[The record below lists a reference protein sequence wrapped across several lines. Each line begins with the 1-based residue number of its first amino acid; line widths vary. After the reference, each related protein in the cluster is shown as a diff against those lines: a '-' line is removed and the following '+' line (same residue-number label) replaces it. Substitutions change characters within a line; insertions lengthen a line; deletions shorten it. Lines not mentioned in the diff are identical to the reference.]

1 MNQRFPDWLR
11 LIVGASA
18 LIQLC
23 FGVALMAEPALIGKL
38 WPWTM
43 PPLTTRI
50 LGAST
55 LVSVPL
61 ALLSVGFNRFTFA
74 ATPFVMMAT
83 YRVLQLAAGIMHL
96 DRFGANLPMTVNYFG
111 GGALMLAVLSCG
123 LWMGW
128 RGKLSATVDG
138 APVEWRRPR
147 VMRIALDILG
157 VAFVSLAAVFFV
169 EASQAPLLWLDAK
182 GITPL
187 TARLFASP
195 LAGLGVGLMLV
206 SRASDWRA
214 AAIPAVGMC
223 TIGIVVLLAFAL
235 GHTDFAPRTPLA
247 WIVAAT
253 PVVLFAAGA
262 TILLSRKR

>member
-74 ATPFVMMAT
+74 AIPFAMMAT
-83 YRVLQLAAGIMHL
+83 YRVLQLAAGVMHL

-111 GGALMLAVLSCG
+111 GGALMLTVLSYG

-128 RGKLSATVDG
+128 RGRLPAAVDG
-138 APVEWRRPR
+138 AAIEWRRPR
-147 VMRIALDILG
+147 ATRIALDILG
-157 VAFVSLAAVFFV
+157 VAFVSLGAVFLV
-169 EASQAPLLWLDAK
+169 EASQAPLLWLDAR

-195 LAGLGVGLMLV
+195 LTGLGLGLMLV
-206 SRASDWRA
+206 ARASDWRA
-214 AAIPAVGMC
+214 AAIPAIGMC
-223 TIGIVVLLAFAL
+223 TIGVVMLLAFAL
-235 GHTDFAPRTPLA
+235 GHADFAPRTALA
-247 WIVAAT
+247 WVIAAT
-253 PVVLFAAGA
+253 PIALFAAGA
-262 TILLSRKR
+262 TILGSRKR